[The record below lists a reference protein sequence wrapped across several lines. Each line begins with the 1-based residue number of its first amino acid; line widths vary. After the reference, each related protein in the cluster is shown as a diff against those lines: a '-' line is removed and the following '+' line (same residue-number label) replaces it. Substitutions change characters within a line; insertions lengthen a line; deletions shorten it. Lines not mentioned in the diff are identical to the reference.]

1 MTNSDYESSQLVWI
15 LCILLHLALVRLAN
29 YEFRESRFGV
39 FWAGVLF
46 WWSDFWAGLC
56 CNVAAAMLFTSGIDD
71 PVRSFV
77 LSLVYGMFMEEV
89 FYDLP
94 LKVIKCGCGPSQCW
108 ILAVGGLGFY
118 YLGLG
123 ATQLYSFR
131 VVALVGHH
139 AILYGIAQWMAD
151 ILKAVVKKHVCDY
164 VCQRPQKQNYQL
176 LISELED
183 PLPKVPRTEEGESES
198 ESQEDPGKV

>member
-1 MTNSDYESSQLVWI
+1 
-15 LCILLHLALVRLAN
+15 
-29 YEFRESRFGV
+29 
-39 FWAGVLF
+39 
-46 WWSDFWAGLC
+46 
-56 CNVAAAMLFTSGIDD
+56 
-71 PVRSFV
+71 
-77 LSLVYGMFMEEV
+77 MEEV

-108 ILAVGGLGFY
+108 LLAVGGLGFWF
-118 YLGLG
+118 LGCG
-123 ATQLYSFR
+123 ATQLYTFW

-139 AILYGIAQWMAD
+139 AILYGIAQWILD
-151 ILKAVVKKHVCDY
+151 ILKAVVKKHVCDC
-164 VCQRPQKQNYQL
+164 VCQRPQKENYQL